1 MRQFFVRTG
10 QQGKVHGPFSEE
22 QVRKYLQAGK
32 LKDTHEVSQDSEAWS
47 LIRDVDELV
56 AVGRVVRR
64 PSAGPPALEESP
76 RLLNQ
81 QSKSASFA
89 RDEPPFTPPPE
100 KTGFLTHIWYGVPWP
115 RTVGGWL
122 LLVLSGLIP
131 YIVGYRLWRAM
142 QNRVASRPVRGL
154 VLGAYCCLVFGAC
167 VISPWLSHRD
177 QPASP
182 VASNAAPVP
191 LVDKI
196 ELSSPSAPPYVDENY
211 RFQLKVP
218 GPKWKVLNAEEISA
232 TNADA
237 VAGMMSIVLGGL
249 CEIVVEEI
257 GGTEVTGYAEA
268 VRDQTAQLF
277 SGSEGG
283 PVETINFLGH
293 EAARFQVAGT
303 QDGRLVR
310 AIVIIFKHQGFAYRL
325 VAMGRQ
331 EKLSESGA
339 EAEPFFTAFSLTD
352 GEVQPPVKSVVTR
365 DQHGVGWRVRGG
377 TFETAVYGLRVRA
390 VRGWYPVVGRE
401 LSRLNGDAEVA
412 LKSQDGRYTVVVIPE
427 RGPTTDQDEFVKV
440 LKRGFARSL
449 AGTVELERVTI
460 PINGEDVQFSGHV
473 IDGPPREAIRH
484 GVMNRGDLFVQ
495 ILVSSAGKYAGEL
508 DTVLAEAVSGVG
520 FLSPKQRT
528 ALKAELLKQ
537 PDPQNSVSITHSL
550 RNGVFT
556 EYASGLVWEIPREF
570 WRVDGGEEAKKRN
583 KDSVLFYQHPRLGLF
598 GQVITERISGVAA
611 KRFHKF
617 VVDRMF
623 GEDGG
628 ESKVPSL
635 ATTLAGHPA
644 TTSTGDLQVD
654 DLTLRYRVL
663 TCVRGDWAFQVLSWG
678 LPDVMD
684 RHGKQVDAALSGFRF
699 PDQPP
704 VPQSH
709 DLTMFTDHRLGFRI
723 DFSGGVF
730 GRPKPRKAEPPVST
744 IEVPVSGRD
753 EGFHMQAVCLNHIGS
768 NLQAVVERLEAVWNA
783 GAKAITEE
791 MAGPVRSS
799 GRMFGRT
806 CRSLAWHGKR
816 ASYEVH
822 YVFHQN
828 TIYSVAITST
838 DGISRLDFLRDE
850 VRKRVT
856 LLVP

>member
-1 MRQFFVRTG
+1 MAQYFVRTR
-10 QQGKVHGPFSEE
+10 QQGKVQGPFSEE
-22 QVRKYLQAGK
+22 QVRKFLQAGK

-64 PSAGPPALEESP
+64 PSAAPPALDESP
-76 RLLNQ
+76 RLQNQ
-81 QSKSASFA
+81 EAKSASFT
-89 RDEPPFTPPPE
+89 RDESSFAPAPE

-131 YIVGYRLWRAM
+131 YVVGYRLWRAM
-142 QNRVASRPVRGL
+142 QNRAASKPVRGL
-154 VLGAYCCLVFGAC
+154 VLGAYWCLVFGAC
-167 VISPWLSHRD
+167 VVSPWLSRRN

-182 VASNAAPVP
+182 VASNAAPVS

-237 VAGMMSIVLGGL
+237 TAGMMSLELGGG
-249 CEIVVEEI
+249 CVIIVEEI
-257 GGTEVTGYAEA
+257 GGTEVAGYAETI
-268 VRDQTAQLF
+268 RDQTAQLL
-277 SGSEGG
+277 SATEGG
-283 PVETINFLGH
+283 PVETVNFLGR

-303 QDGRLVR
+303 QNGRLVR
-310 AIVIIFKHQGFAYRL
+310 AIVIIFKHQGFAYLL
-325 VAMGRQ
+325 VATGRQ

-339 EAEPFFTAFSLTD
+339 EAEPFFNAFSLTD
-352 GEVQPPVKSVVTR
+352 GKVQPPVKSVVTR
-365 DQHGVGWRVRGG
+365 DQHGVGWRVKGG
-377 TFETAVYGLRVRA
+377 VFETAVYGLRVRA

-412 LKSQDGRYTVVVIPE
+412 LKSRDGRYTVLVIPE
-427 RGPTTDQDEFVKV
+427 RGPTTEQDEFVAF
-440 LKRGFARSL
+440 LKRGFARRL
-449 AGTVELERVTI
+449 TGAVELERVTI
-460 PINGEDVQFSGHV
+460 PINGEDVEFSGHV
-473 IDGPPREAIRH
+473 VEGPPREAIRH

-495 ILVSSAGKYAGEL
+495 ILVTSAGKYAGEL

-520 FLSPKQRT
+520 FLSPKQRL

-556 EYASGLVWEIPREF
+556 EYASGLAWEIPREF
-570 WRVDGGEEAKKRN
+570 WRVDGGEEAKKRS
-583 KDSVLFYQHPRLGLF
+583 KDSVLFYQHPRLGLY
-598 GQVITERISGVAA
+598 GQVIAERIPGVAA
-611 KRFHKF
+611 ERFHKF
-617 VVDRMF
+617 IVDRMF
-623 GEDGG
+623 GADGG

-635 ATTLAGHPA
+635 ATTWAGHPA

-654 DLTLRYRVL
+654 DLKLRYRVL

-684 RHGKQVDAALSGFRF
+684 RHGKQVDSALSGFRF
-699 PDQPP
+699 PEQPP
-704 VPQSH
+704 VPRSH
-709 DLTMFTDHRLGFRI
+709 GPTMFTDHRLGFRI
-723 DFSGGVF
+723 EFSGEGF

-744 IEVPVSGRD
+744 VEVYVAGRD
-753 EGFHMQAVCLNHIGS
+753 EGFNVQAVCLNQIGD
-768 NLQAVVERLEAVWNA
+768 LQGVVERMEVAWNA
-783 GAKAITEE
+783 GAKAITGE

-828 TIYSVAITST
+828 TIYSVAITSP
-838 DGISRLDFLRDE
+838 DGVSRLDFLRDE